1 MNRDV
6 FNWIRLLRSPS
17 NLALNV
23 PGDGYLLPLWA
34 TFPVFHHPH
43 HKKKKNLPFI
53 QSKFTLFWFKTV
65 SLVLSQALKTNW
77 KVCSVAYQMQ
87 YNLKWNQPGNSP
99 FGSVEQCI
107 CICFT
112 RSVQVWN
119 KKTWTAYEAEVSAV
133 TASIIYPV
141 TSLSNANI
149 TGDWSC
155 LVLRSFSSVV

>member
-1 MNRDV
+1 M
-6 FNWIRLLRSPS
+6 SS
-17 NLALNV
+17 T
-23 PGDGYLLPLWA
+23 GSGYSDP
-34 TFPVFHHPH
+34 HPTWPWMFLGMDTYYLSGQPFQCFTTLTIK
-43 HKKKKNLPFI
+43 KKKKNLPFI

-119 KKTWTAYEAEVSAV
+119 KKTWTAYRAEVSAV